1 MGDLEDLAY
10 IDLGVITTLLI
21 WGGREL
27 SLGHVDG
34 VHIGVAILSMQMDAS
49 KCIRSFEPPQPLD
62 REVKLLRVKVH
73 VVFCGDNEIG
83 LLYDSALL
91 CKAVQPP

>member
-34 VHIGVAILSMQMDAS
+34 VHIGVAILSM
-49 KCIRSFEPPQPLD
+49 
-62 REVKLLRVKVH
+62 
-73 VVFCGDNEIG
+73 
-83 LLYDSALL
+83 
-91 CKAVQPP
+91 